1 MGKFDGKV
9 ALVTGAGRMR
19 GIGRYAALAFA
30 KEGAAV
36 TVTGTGRDPATFP
49 SDERDAGWRDVDSVA
64 HEINERFGRGPAKI
78 GMHLVLDVTD
88 PVQVQAAVD
97 RTVAEFGRVDF
108 LVNNASASRMAAWAA
123 FEDLTPEA
131 WRHVMDVKVTGAF
144 LCTQAVTKQ
153 LLRQSGGGSI
163 VNVISVEAKISRAT
177 DLAYATASGALYT
190 FTKKAGR
197 ALAPDGIRVNAISP
211 GTTDTARND
220 SLYGYP
226 RTQDWDDRLQTIPLG
241 RAGTPEEMGN
251 FAAWLCSKEA
261 EFIVGQC
268 IEIDG
273 GQSA

>member
-30 KEGAAV
+30 KKGASVA
-36 TVTGTGRDPATFP
+36 VTGTGRDPSTFP
-49 SDERDAGWRDVDSVA
+49 DDEREAGWLDVESVA
-64 HEINERFGRGPAKI
+64 QEMVNDYGVGGLP
-78 GMHLVLDVTD
+78 LVVDVSD
-88 PVQVQAAVD
+88 PSQVQDAVD
-97 RTVAEFGRVDF
+97 RTVAAFGRVDF
-108 LVNNASASRMAAWAA
+108 LVNNASAGRMAAWAE
-123 FEDLTPEA
+123 FGDLTPEA
-131 WRHVMDVKVTGAF
+131 WDHVMDVKVKGAF
-144 LCTQAVTKQ
+144 LCTQAVTKE
-153 LLRQSGGGSI
+153 LMRQGGGGSI
-163 VNVISVEAKISRAT
+163 VNVISVEAWISRAT

-197 ALAPDGIRVNAISP
+197 ALAPHGIRVNGISP
-211 GTTDTARND
+211 GTTDTSRND
-220 SLYGYP
+220 ALYGYP

>member
-9 ALVTGAGRMR
+9 ALITGAGRMR

-30 KEGAAV
+30 KEGASV
-36 TVTGTGRDPATFP
+36 VVTGTGRDPSTFP
-49 SDERDAGWRDVDSVA
+49 DDEREVGWRDVDSVA
-64 HEINERFGRGPAKI
+64 QEINERFGRGADKT
-78 GMHLVLDVTD
+78 GMPLLLDVSD
-88 PVQVQAAVD
+88 PAQVQDAVD

-108 LVNNASASRMAAWAA
+108 LVNNASASRLAAWAA
-123 FEDLTPEA
+123 FEDLTLEA

-144 LCTQAVTKQ
+144 LCTQAVTKE
-153 LLRQSGGGSI
+153 LLRQGGGGSI

-197 ALAPDGIRVNAISP
+197 ALAPHGIRVNGISP

-220 SLYGYP
+220 TLYGYP
-226 RTQDWDDRLQTIPLG
+226 RTQDWDDRLETIPLG

>member
-30 KEGAAV
+30 SEGAAV
-36 TVTGTGRDPATFP
+36 TVTGTGRDPSTFP
-49 SDERDAGWRDVDSVA
+49 DDEREAGWQDVDSVA
-64 HEINERFGRGPAKI
+64 QEIVQDHKGGALP
-78 GMHLVLDVTD
+78 LVLNVSD
-88 PVQVQAAVD
+88 PSQVQEAVD

-108 LVNNASASRMAAWAA
+108 LVNNASASRMAAWAG
-123 FEDLTPEA
+123 FEELTPEA

-144 LCTQAVTKQ
+144 LCTQAVTKA
-153 LLRQSGGGSI
+153 LLRQGGGGSI
-163 VNVISVEAKISRAT
+163 VNVISVEAKIGRAT

-197 ALAPDGIRVNAISP
+197 ALAPHGIRVNGISP
-211 GTTDTARND
+211 GTTDSARND
-220 SLYGYP
+220 SLYGFP
-226 RTQDWDDRLQTIPLG
+226 RSQMWEERLQTIPLG

-273 GQSA
+273 GQTA

>member
-30 KEGAAV
+30 KEGASV
-36 TVTGTGRDPATFP
+36 TVTGTGRDPSTFP
-49 SDERDAGWRDVDSVA
+49 DDEREAGWLDVESVA
-64 HEINERFGRGPAKI
+64 QEMI
-78 GMHLVLDVTD
+78 GNLGVGALPLVLDVSN
-88 PVQVQAAVD
+88 PAQVQEAVD

-108 LVNNASASRMAAWAA
+108 LVNNASASRMAAWAN
-123 FEDLTPEA
+123 FEDLTLEA
-131 WRHVMDVKVTGAF
+131 WQHVMDVKVTGAF
-144 LCTQAVTKQ
+144 LCTQAVTKE
-153 LLRQSGGGSI
+153 LMRQGGGGSI

-197 ALAPDGIRVNAISP
+197 ALAPHGIRVNGISP

-220 SLYGYP
+220 SLYGFP
-226 RTQDWDDRLQTIPLG
+226 RSQDWDDRLRSIPLG

-251 FAAWLCSKEA
+251 FAAWLCGKEA

-273 GQSA
+273 GQAA

>member
-30 KEGAAV
+30 KEGASV
-36 TVTGTGRDPATFP
+36 TVTGTGRNPSTFP
-49 SDERDAGWRDVDSVA
+49 NDEREAGWLDVDSVA
-64 HEINERFGRGPAKI
+64 QEIVKDYGAGALP
-78 GMHLVLDVTD
+78 MVVDVSD
-88 PVQVQAAVD
+88 PVPVQDAVD
-97 RTVAEFGRVDF
+97 RTVAEFGRIDF
-108 LVNNASASRMAAWAA
+108 LINNASASRMAAWSD
-123 FEDLTPEA
+123 FTDLTPEQ
-131 WRHVMDVKVTGAF
+131 WRHVMDVKVMGAF
-144 LCTQAVTKQ
+144 LCAQAVTKE
-153 LLRQSGGGSI
+153 LIRQGGGGSI

-197 ALAPDGIRVNAISP
+197 ALAPQGIRVNGISP
-211 GTTDTARND
+211 GTTNTARND
-220 SLYGYP
+220 SLYGFP
-226 RTQDWDDRLQTIPLG
+226 RSQDWDDRLQTIPLG

-251 FAAWLCSKEA
+251 FAAWLCSTEA

>member
-36 TVTGTGRDPATFP
+36 AVTGTGRDPSTFP
-49 SDERDAGWRDVDSVA
+49 DDEREAGWQDVDSVA
-64 HEINERFGRGPAKI
+64 QELTQTFGTPTLP
-78 GMHLVLDVTD
+78 LVLNVAE
-88 PVQVQAAVD
+88 PAQVEGAVD
-97 RTVAEFGRVDF
+97 RTVAELGRVDF
-108 LVNNASASRMAAWAA
+108 LVNNASASRLAAWAD

-131 WRHVMDVKVTGAF
+131 WQHVMDVKVTGAF
-144 LCTQAVTKQ
+144 LCTQAVTKAMLHQ
-153 LLRQSGGGSI
+153 GSGGSI
-163 VNVISVEAKISRAT
+163 VNVISVEAKISRPT

-197 ALAPDGIRVNAISP
+197 ALAPHGIRVNGISP
-211 GTTDTARND
+211 GTTDTSRND
-220 SLYGYP
+220 TLYGFP
-226 RTQDWDDRLQTIPLG
+226 RSQDWDDRLQSIPLG

>member
-9 ALVTGAGRMR
+9 ALITGAGRMR

-30 KEGAAV
+30 KEGASV
-36 TVTGTGRDPATFP
+36 VVTGTGRNPSTFP
-49 SDERDAGWRDVDSVA
+49 DDEREVGWRDVDSVA
-64 HEINERFGRGPAKI
+64 QEINERFGRGADKI
-78 GMHLVLDVTD
+78 GMSLILDVSD
-88 PVQVQAAVD
+88 PAQVQDAVD

-108 LVNNASASRMAAWAA
+108 LVNNASASRLAAWAA
-123 FEDLTPEA
+123 FEDLTLEA

-144 LCTQAVTKQ
+144 LCTQAVTKE
-153 LLRQSGGGSI
+153 LLRQGGGGSI

-197 ALAPDGIRVNAISP
+197 ALAPHGIRVNGISP

-220 SLYGYP
+220 TLYGYP
-226 RTQDWDDRLQTIPLG
+226 RTQDWDDRLETIPLG

>member
-1 MGKFDGKV
+1 MGKFEGKV
-9 ALVTGAGRMR
+9 AMVTGAGRMR

-30 KEGAAV
+30 REGAAV
-36 TVTGTGRDPATFP
+36 VVTGTGRDPSSFP
-49 SDERDAGWRDVDSVA
+49 DDEREVGWQDVDSVA
-64 HEINERFGRGPAKI
+64 QEINERFGRGPDKI
-78 GMHLVLDVTD
+78 GMPLVVDVSD
-88 PVQVQAAVD
+88 PAQVQDAVN

-144 LCTQAVTKQ
+144 LCTQAVTKE
-153 LLRQSGGGSI
+153 LLRQGSGGSI

-197 ALAPDGIRVNAISP
+197 ALAPHGIRVNGISP

-220 SLYGYP
+220 TLYGYP
-226 RTQDWDDRLQTIPLG
+226 RSQDWDDRLQSIPLG

>member
-9 ALVTGAGRMR
+9 ALITGAGRMR
-19 GIGRYAALAFA
+19 GIDRYAALAFA
-30 KEGAAV
+30 KEGASV
-36 TVTGTGRDPATFP
+36 VVTGTGRNPSTFP
-49 SDERDAGWRDVDSVA
+49 DDEREVGWRDVDSVA
-64 HEINERFGRGPAKI
+64 QEINERFGRGADKI
-78 GMHLVLDVTD
+78 GMPLLLDVSD
-88 PVQVQAAVD
+88 QAQVQDAVD

-108 LVNNASASRMAAWAA
+108 LVNNASASRLAAWAA
-123 FEDLTPEA
+123 FEDLTLEA

-144 LCTQAVTKQ
+144 LCTQAVTKE
-153 LLRQSGGGSI
+153 LLRQGGGGSI

-197 ALAPDGIRVNAISP
+197 ALAPHGIRVNGISP

-220 SLYGYP
+220 TLYGYP
-226 RTQDWDDRLQTIPLG
+226 RTQDWDDRLETIPLG

>member
-1 MGKFDGKV
+1 MGRFDGKV

-19 GIGRYAALAFA
+19 GIGRAAALAFA
-30 KEGAAV
+30 REGANV
-36 TVTGTGRDPATFP
+36 TLAGTGRDPKTFP
-49 SDERDAGWRDVDSVA
+49 QDEQDAGWKDVDSVA
-64 HEINERFGRGPAKI
+64 QEIQSLGVDALP
-78 GMHLVLDVTD
+78 LVADVTKSD
-88 PVQVQAAVD
+88 QIQSMVD
-97 RTVAEFGRVDF
+97 RTVDRFGRIDF
-108 LVNNASASRMAAWAA
+108 LVNNASAPRMAAWAE
-123 FEDLTPEA
+123 FEDLTEEA
-131 WRHVMDVKVTGAF
+131 WRYVMDVKVTGAF
-144 LCTQAVTKQ
+144 LCTQAVTKE
-153 LLRQSGGGSI
+153 LMRQGGGGSI
-163 VNVISVEAKISRAT
+163 VNVISVEAWISRAT

-197 ALAPDGIRVNAISP
+197 ALAPHGIRVNGISP

-220 SLYGYP
+220 TLYGYP
-226 RTQDWDDRLQTIPLG
+226 RTQVWDDRLQTIPLG

>member
-9 ALVTGAGRMR
+9 ALITGAGRMR

-30 KEGAAV
+30 KEGASV
-36 TVTGTGRDPATFP
+36 VVTGTGRDPGTFP
-49 SDERDAGWRDVDSVA
+49 DDEREVGWQDVDSVA
-64 HEINERFGRGPAKI
+64 QEIVNDFQVGALPLVVDVSDPA
-78 GMHLVLDVTD
+78 
-88 PVQVQAAVD
+88 QVEDAVK
-97 RTVAEFGRVDF
+97 RTVAQFGRVDF
-108 LVNNASASRMAAWAA
+108 LVNNASASRMAAWTA

-144 LCTQAVTKQ
+144 LCTRAVTKQ
-153 LLRQSGGGSI
+153 LLHQGSGGSI
-163 VNVISVEAKISRAT
+163 VNVISVEAKIARAT

-190 FTKKAGR
+190 FTQKAGR
-197 ALAPDGIRVNAISP
+197 ALAPHGIRVNGISP

-220 SLYGYP
+220 TLYGYP
-226 RTQDWDDRLQTIPLG
+226 RSQDWDDRLQSIPLG
-241 RAGTPEEMGN
+241 RAGTPKEMGN

-273 GQSA
+273 GQAA

>member
-9 ALVTGAGRMR
+9 ALITGAGRMR

-30 KEGAAV
+30 KEGASV
-36 TVTGTGRDPATFP
+36 VVTGTGRNPSTFP
-49 SDERDAGWRDVDSVA
+49 DDEREVGWRDVDSVA
-64 HEINERFGRGPAKI
+64 QEINERFGRGADKI
-78 GMHLVLDVTD
+78 GMSLILDVSD
-88 PVQVQAAVD
+88 PAQVQDAVD

-108 LVNNASASRMAAWAA
+108 LVNNASASRLAAWAA
-123 FEDLTPEA
+123 FEDLTLEA

-144 LCTQAVTKQ
+144 LCTQAVTKE
-153 LLRQSGGGSI
+153 LLRQGGGGSI

-197 ALAPDGIRVNAISP
+197 ALAPHGIRVNGLSP
-211 GTTDTARND
+211 GTPDTARND
-220 SLYGYP
+220 TLYGYP
-226 RTQDWDDRLQTIPLG
+226 RTQDWDDRLETIPLG

>member
-19 GIGRYAALAFA
+19 GIGRAAAMAFA
-30 KEGAAV
+30 QEGADV
-36 TVTGTGRDPATFP
+36 TVTGTGRDPESFP
-49 SDERDAGWRDVDSVA
+49 DDEKAAGWRDIDSVA
-64 HEINERFGRGPAKI
+64 DEITGLGRGSLA
-78 GMHLVLDVTD
+78 LVVDVTKEA
-88 PVQVQAAVD
+88 QVQDAVE
-97 RTVAEFGRVDF
+97 RTVAQFGRIDF
-108 LVNNASASRMAAWAA
+108 LVNNASAPRMAAWAQL
-123 FEDLTPEA
+123 EELTEEA
-131 WRHVMDVKVTGAF
+131 WHTVMDIKVTGAF
-144 LCTQAVTKQ
+144 LCTKAVVQA
-153 LLRQSGGGSI
+153 LLSQGHGGSI

-197 ALAPDGIRVNAISP
+197 ALAPQGIRVNGISP
-211 GTTDTARND
+211 GTTNTARND
-220 SLYGYP
+220 SLYGFP
-226 RTQDWDDRLQTIPLG
+226 RSEDWDNRLQTIPLG

-251 FAAWLCSKEA
+251 FAAWLCSTDA

>member
-30 KEGAAV
+30 KEGASV
-36 TVTGTGRDPATFP
+36 TVTGTGRDPSTFP
-49 SDERDAGWRDVDSVA
+49 DDEKEAGWLDVESVA
-64 HEINERFGRGPAKI
+64 QEMIDNLGVGALP
-78 GMHLVLDVTD
+78 LVLDVSN
-88 PVQVQAAVD
+88 PAQVQEAVD

-108 LVNNASASRMAAWAA
+108 LVNNASASRMAAWAN

-144 LCTQAVTKQ
+144 LCTQAVTKE
-153 LLRQSGGGSI
+153 LMRQGGGGSI

-197 ALAPDGIRVNAISP
+197 ALAPHGIRVNGISP

-220 SLYGYP
+220 SLYGFP
-226 RTQDWDDRLQTIPLG
+226 RSQDWDDRLQTIPLG